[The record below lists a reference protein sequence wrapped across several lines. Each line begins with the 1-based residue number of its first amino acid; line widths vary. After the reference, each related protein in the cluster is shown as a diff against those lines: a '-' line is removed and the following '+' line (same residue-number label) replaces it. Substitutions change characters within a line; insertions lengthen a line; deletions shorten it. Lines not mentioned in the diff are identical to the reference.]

1 MSDETTT
8 ELMQQYEDEQPT
20 EDMEPLPPET
30 MELLPNV
37 AYLCIYEASLGEIGI
52 EFNHTPGA
60 LSPTVQQTALGL
72 FKFLSTEEGRNIA
85 FEAGASLEQPEVIDN
100 DISTTNSDAG
110 HRDKS

>member
-1 MSDETTT
+1 
-8 ELMQQYEDEQPT
+8 
-20 EDMEPLPPET
+20 
-30 MELLPNV
+30 
-37 AYLCIYEASLGEIGI
+37 
-52 EFNHTPGA
+52 
-60 LSPTVQQTALGL
+60 VQQTALGL